1 MRTRHLI
8 TVSLVVFAPLTLTAA
23 QDRGRVPQG
32 PQGTV
37 TLPIG
42 EYNRLVDRAS
52 QPDATPEPPP
62 VRAVVGRAD
71 LSARVAGETVRGTL
85 RLEGE
90 VFQRGQVKVPLVR
103 DATLADARADGRALP
118 LLHELGTH
126 VAVLPGPSPFALTLE
141 WAAPVTSAPGRASF
155 PLPLPAAGSISAIVD
170 LPGNPAEV
178 KVEPGLITRR
188 QTAGGR
194 TTVNVTLEPGKRALV
209 SWSVRETAAPPVSVA
224 SRTLAD
230 VKSLVTIGE
239 ADLRMVSL
247 IDITVVQGEPRSF
260 EVRLPPGFE
269 VSSVTGGTLEAPDI
283 RPGAVTLAV
292 RDASVRRHQFLVSL
306 EQPHAPG
313 SFKVET
319 TFPTLTGAQR
329 EVGETAIEGIGT
341 IDVAASGDEGLRR
354 MDVRETN
361 PSVRSL
367 ARQPLLAA
375 FRYQQRPEE
384 THVLTLDVKRFT
396 DAPVIAAIAE
406 RAAATTLVTSEGRTL
421 TEVVLW
427 IRNRA
432 QPFMKVTLPSGA
444 TMLSVE
450 VAGEAAKPVTAADGT
465 RVPLLRT
472 GLRTSGAYPVSFV
485 YLNAGAP
492 FGKRGDAQMALP
504 KFDLPVSLLNWELF
518 LPDRYSAKPNGGNVI
533 PEGLLEPPA
542 IDSRAGQPGQGSGRG
557 SGVGPGS
564 GGGVGGGT
572 FVSGV
577 PGGVVGGIVGG
588 LPSTEVTP
596 GQIVGHVVDDAGAAV
611 PGATITV
618 SGPGGYRRQT
628 ASNSEGVYVVS
639 AVPSGQLTVTSE
651 MSGFAPLKR
660 SVVFDQRPRLVDFQ
674 MTASGVT
681 ETVEVR
687 GEAPVIAAQSPEAA
701 LTIRTGDRVAARPA
715 EAQQQGAPS
724 QNVLNLQRRVSGVLP
739 VSIDVPRSGTSYRF
753 VRPLVLDEETMVSFR
768 YRRR

>member
-8 TVSLVVFAPLTLTAA
+8 AVTLVVVAPLTVTAA

-52 QPDATPEPPP
+52 QPDVTPEPPP

-90 VFQRGQVKVPLVR
+90 VFQRGQVKVPLVS
-103 DATLADARADGRALP
+103 DATLADARADGRPLP
-118 LLHELGTH
+118 LLHESGSH

-155 PLPLPAAGSISAIVD
+155 PLPLPAAGSISATVD
-170 LPGNPAEV
+170 LPGDPAEV

-194 TTVNVTLEPGKRALV
+194 TTVNVTLEPGKRAQV
-209 SWSVRETAAPPVSVA
+209 SWSVRETAAPPVPVA
-224 SRTLAD
+224 SRTLVD

-239 ADLRMVSL
+239 ADLRMVAL
-247 IDITVVQGEPRSF
+247 IDVTVVQGEPRSF

-269 VSSVTGGTLEAPDI
+269 VSSVTGGTLDAPDI
-283 RPGAVTLAV
+283 RPGIVTLAV
-292 RDASVRRHQFLVSL
+292 RDASVRRHQFLISL

-313 SFKVET
+313 SFRVET

-329 EVGETAIEGIGT
+329 EVGETAIEGTGT
-341 IDVAASGDEGLRR
+341 IDVTASGDEGLRR

-361 PSVRSL
+361 PAVRAL

-406 RAAATTLVTSEGRTL
+406 RAVATTLVTSEGRTL

-432 QPFMKVTLPSGA
+432 QPFMKVTLPAGA
-444 TMLSVE
+444 TLLSVE

-472 GLRTSGAYPVSFV
+472 GFRPAGSYPVSFV

-504 KFDLPVSLLNWELF
+504 KFDLPVSVLKWELF
-518 LPDRYSAKPNGGNVI
+518 LPERYSAKPNGGNVI

-542 IDSRAGQPGQGSGRG
+542 IDSRAGQTGHGSGRG
-557 SGVGPGS
+557 SGIGPGWAGGS
-564 GGGVGGGT
+564 GGA
-572 FVSGV
+572 VSGML
-577 PGGVVGGIVGG
+577 GGVVGGIVGS

-596 GQIVGHVVDDAGAAV
+596 GQIIGHVVDSAGAAV
-611 PGATITV
+611 PGAMITV
-618 SGPGGYRRQT
+618 SGPNGYRGQ
-628 ASNSEGVYVVS
+628 AVSNGEGVYVVS

-651 MSGFAPLKR
+651 LSGFATLKR
-660 SVVFDQRPRLVDFQ
+660 SVVFDQRPRLVNFQ
-674 MTASGVT
+674 MTASRVT

-687 GEAPVIAAQSPEAA
+687 GEAPVVGAGSPETA
-701 LTIRTGDRVAARPA
+701 LTVRAGEDKAPARPG
-715 EAQQQGAPS
+715 EPQQQGAPS

-753 VRPLVLDEETMVSFR
+753 VRPLVLDEETTVSFR
-768 YRRR
+768 YKRR